1 MLRRT
6 LPSSDPSIRRSAP
19 PPTPSQ
25 EQMAEWEAKLAG
37 EGMGVEAGE
46 GVDKGA
52 EALKREKLEEKYGKA
67 VKDIQ
72 NEMLYYWLSRSP
84 LSTWGDHKQAAD
96 RLAKQFSIDSTDA
109 VVLMEDLQDEATRA
123 ELAARELYR
132 KIISGRVAMFIA
144 RPEAAKR
151 QLISKLAEQFSGYSY
166 KVLDALAQGVVG
178 E

>member
-1 MLRRT
+1 MIKYMLRRT

-84 LSTWGDHKQAAD
+84 LSTWGDHKQAVWLCLLLD
-96 RLAKQFSIDSTDA
+96 RKQRRDSLFQNSQNNFQVTHTKF
-109 VVLMEDLQDEATRA
+109 LMH
-123 ELAARELYR
+123 
-132 KIISGRVAMFIA
+132 
-144 RPEAAKR
+144 
-151 QLISKLAEQFSGYSY
+151 
-166 KVLDALAQGVVG
+166 
-178 E
+178 